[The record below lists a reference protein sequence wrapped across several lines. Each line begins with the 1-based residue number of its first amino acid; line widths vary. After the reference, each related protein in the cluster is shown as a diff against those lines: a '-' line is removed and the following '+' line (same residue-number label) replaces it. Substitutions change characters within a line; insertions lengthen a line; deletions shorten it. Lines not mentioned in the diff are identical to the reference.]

1 MFNSQILDVAI
12 GLAIMYLFQSILVSG
27 ISEALNIIFNS
38 RGRILQRA
46 LQQALVYKD
55 DTATLYTELYN
66 SPFIRQY
73 TRIKKYPAYIRAED
87 FTNSI
92 ITSLRTSPEEAALTM
107 DAIRERIANFPAGD
121 FRDLLHAKAVL
132 AEDNMDTFKQSITE
146 WFSTYMA
153 QVSEWYKN
161 RIKIV
166 IASLAFIVTLLLNV
180 DSFSIMN
187 ELWKND
193 KLREST
199 VSLAETA
206 FKNRLDN
213 LENETTL
220 SDSTQLSNVVQSING
235 QYNMIFAFDF
245 PITWE
250 YAYHKTSPTVP
261 IDQLTIFQKLWW
273 TAQQLSLEKIIGF
286 LITTAAVTMGT
297 PIWFDILKKLL
308 SAKNESKENA

>member
-1 MFNSQILDVAI
+1 MLNSQILDVAI

-27 ISEALNIIFNS
+27 ISEALNIFLNT
-38 RGRILQRA
+38 RGRILAKAMHKA
-46 LQQALVYKD
+46 LSSNNGND
-55 DTATLYTELYN
+55 FLYTELYN

-73 TRIKKYPAYIRAED
+73 TKIRKCPAYIRTQD

-92 ITSLRTSPEEAALTM
+92 ISALYAGQEGTALSM
-107 DAIRERIANFPAGD
+107 EIIRERIKTFPEGD
-121 FRDLLHAKAVL
+121 FRDLLYAKAVI
-132 AEDNMDTFKQSITE
+132 AEDSMDTFRQAIAE
-146 WFSTYMA
+146 WFDNYMLE
-153 QVSEWYKN
+153 VSEWYKN
-161 RIKIV
+161 RIKLV
-166 IASLAFIVTLLLNV
+166 IASLAFAITVMLNV

-199 VSLAETA
+199 VTLAETA
-206 FKNRLDN
+206 FKDHLSN
-213 LENETTL
+213 LENDTVIA
-220 SDSTQLSNVVQSING
+220 DSTQLSNMVQSING

-250 YAYHKTSPTVP
+250 YAYHKTGAVVP
-261 IDQLTIFQKLWW
+261 IDKLTIWEKLWW
-273 TAQQLSLEKIIGF
+273 TGKQFSLEKIIGF

-308 SAKNESKENA
+308 GARNESKETT